1 MLEIGK
7 KLQEERI
14 KQGLSLEDMSR
25 KTRFST
31 MQLEALENGDLDF
44 FKDDISYVKF
54 FIQYYCKALN
64 LNYDDFRDD
73 MDQSM
78 ITYTNMLSAK
88 EVEQLRNANEKLQQK
103 IKQNGP
109 TKKKQKMDFSLVSLL
124 VIAALMLLALSFVM
138 GKYIFPNLMD
148 QQGDQD
154 QVINTDLPN
163 ISTTPKDEVPVDTAC
178 DVLFNMVNMHTY
190 EIRNVNDCE
199 SIDIRIEFTERETW
213 IQSTVNGVEDPN
225 IKSKVYKIGESVET
239 VLSNENDQLKLHL
252 GYYSGNKFY
261 INDTEVNLDPSIAN
275 MRSGDVVYFTVKGE

>member
-124 VIAALMLLALSFVM
+124 VIAGLMLLALSFVM

-261 INDTEVNLDPSIAN
+261 INDTEVNLDPSISN

>member
-14 KQGLSLEDMSR
+14 KQGYSLEDMSR
-25 KTRFST
+25 KTRFT
-31 MQLEALENGDLDF
+31 IMQLEALENGDLDF

-64 LNYDDFRDD
+64 LNYADFRDD

-78 ITYTNMLSAK
+78 ITYTNMLTAK
-88 EVEQLRNANEKLQQK
+88 EVEHLRNANEKLQQK
-103 IKQNGP
+103 IKQSGP
-109 TKKKQKMDFSLVSLL
+109 TKRKQKMDFSLVSLL
-124 VIAALMLLALSFVM
+124 VIAALMLIALSFVM
-138 GKYIFPNLMD
+138 GKYIFPNLMY
-148 QQGDQD
+148 QQGDQNE
-154 QVINTDLPN
+154 VINTDLPN
-163 ISTTPKDEVPVDTAC
+163 ISTTPKDEIPVDTAC
-178 DVLFNMVNMHTY
+178 DVLFNMINMHEY
-190 EIRNVNDCE
+190 EIRNVNECS
-199 SIDIRIEFTERETW
+199 SIEVRVEFTERETW

-239 VLSNENDQLKLHL
+239 VLTNVEDQLKLHL

-275 MRSGDVVYFTVKGE
+275 MRSGDVVYFRVKGE